1 MHVSRVEDGRPL
13 HEANGESLGVG
24 LAGGVYVARGEC
36 PTNTSEQLEQ
46 ATLGLPSTP
55 HPVGPARWDLV
66 PI

>member
-46 ATLGLPSTP
+46 ATLGLPPTP
-55 HPVGPARWDLV
+55 HPRL
-66 PI
+66 